1 MVESAGRLVSTGTR
15 FTDRRV
21 VVTGAARGIGAEI
34 ARQFARDGA
43 RVAILDQ
50 LADEAGAFAAE
61 IDALAFRCD
70 LADPD
75 STTAAMESALAAL
88 GGIDVLVNNAG
99 VFRITPLLDIS
110 SDEWDW
116 VFAVNVRAML
126 LTTQI
131 AARAMIA
138 QGSGGKIV
146 NMASMGAKVGAAGQ
160 AHYAASKAA
169 VVSLT
174 QVAAAE
180 LGPHGINV
188 NSICPG
194 YVLTDM
200 GAATRTPE
208 QVAEWSS
215 KSPLGRLAETS
226 DVAAM
231 ALFLASRDSDYCTG
245 QAMNVTGGM
254 ITH

>member
-1 MVESAGRLVSTGTR
+1 MPTGTR

-34 ARQFARDGA
+34 ARQFAGDGA

-50 LADEAGAFAAE
+50 LADEAEALAAE

-70 LADPD
+70 LADAD
-75 STTAAMESALAAL
+75 STTAAMESALDAL

-99 VFRITPLLDIS
+99 VFRITPVLDIS

-138 QGSGGKIV
+138 QGDGGKIV

-194 YVLTDM
+194 YVLTEM

-208 QVAEWSS
+208 QIAEWSS